1 MAKRVL
7 KVCLQSRATA
17 DGRERLARAV
27 SWVIERAP
35 RRKRVDRDEDDESID
50 ERIELF
56 LDQGNR

>member
-35 RRKRVDRDEDDESID
+35 SKHVDRGEHDESID